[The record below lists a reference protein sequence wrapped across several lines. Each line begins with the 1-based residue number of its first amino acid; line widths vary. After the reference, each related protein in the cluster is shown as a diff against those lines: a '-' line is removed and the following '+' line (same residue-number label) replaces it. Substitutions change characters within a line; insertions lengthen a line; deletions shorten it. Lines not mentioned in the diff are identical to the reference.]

1 MTILFASDL
10 DRTLIY
16 SKNSRGAEVQ
26 EKDLSPVEWVDE
38 KPTAFMTTKEIEYF
52 HKLSPTITFVPVTTR
67 TASQYNRITGI
78 FKPSEKPT
86 YAIVSNGAVILENGK
101 PLTEWSDKVK
111 KQLQLDC
118 TSIEHV
124 MPQLEAYAKK
134 EFVLRV
140 LHAES
145 WFVYMIIDEKM
156 FSVEELENLSQIFY
170 EQGFT
175 LSHQG
180 RKLYIMPNCINKS
193 TALQFVKERIEA
205 KTVIAAGDSMLD
217 FDMVIS
223 ADQGYIPSHGE
234 AVKQKELLPPH
245 VFVTNNIGVL
255 AGEEIVKKVCEYLL

>member
-1 MTILFASDL
+1 
-10 DRTLIY
+10 
-16 SKNSRGAEVQ
+16 
-26 EKDLSPVEWVDE
+26 
-38 KPTAFMTTKEIEYF
+38 
-52 HKLSPTITFVPVTTR
+52 
-67 TASQYNRITGI
+67 
-78 FKPSEKPT
+78 
-86 YAIVSNGAVILENGK
+86 
-101 PLTEWSDKVK
+101 
-111 KQLQLDC
+111 
-118 TSIEHV
+118 

-205 KTVIAAGDSMLD
+205 KRSLL
-217 FDMVIS
+217 
-223 ADQGYIPSHGE
+223 QEIPC
-234 AVKQKELLPPH
+234 LTL
-245 VFVTNNIGVL
+245 IWL
-255 AGEEIVKKVCEYLL
+255 